1 MKGKNLR
8 RVAGVVVGF
17 LALVGVG
24 ASATHYV
31 YEPAN
36 EGFLEYPAIVFL
48 HVVFGSLYL
57 AFAGFQ
63 FVGRVRSGRP
73 GYHYWAGRALVST
86 GVVVGATG
94 LFMGLVIPFSGWT
107 ERVYIGVF
115 GTLFLVAL
123 VKGFVHIRAGRVA
136 LHREWMIRAFAV
148 ALAFATMRVIFIPAL
163 AIVDDPTDEQI
174 TTLSASSFM
183 AAFVLHALLAEVWI
197 RLTRRTS
204 IPKIPAS
211 KAA

>member
-1 MKGKNLR
+1 M
-8 RVAGVVVGF
+8 
-17 LALVGVG
+17 
-24 ASATHYV
+24 
-31 YEPAN
+31 
-36 EGFLEYPAIVFL
+36 
-48 HVVFGSLYL
+48 
-57 AFAGFQ
+57 
-63 FVGRVRSGRP
+63 
-73 GYHYWAGRALVST
+73 
-86 GVVVGATG
+86 VVGATG
-94 LFMGLVIPFSGWT
+94 LFMGLVIPFSGWI
-107 ERVYIGVF
+107 ERAYIGVF

-123 VKGFVHIRAGRVA
+123 VKGFVHTRAGRVA

-148 ALAFATMRVIFIPAL
+148 ALAIATMRVIFIPAL

-204 IPKIPAS
+204 IPKIPVS